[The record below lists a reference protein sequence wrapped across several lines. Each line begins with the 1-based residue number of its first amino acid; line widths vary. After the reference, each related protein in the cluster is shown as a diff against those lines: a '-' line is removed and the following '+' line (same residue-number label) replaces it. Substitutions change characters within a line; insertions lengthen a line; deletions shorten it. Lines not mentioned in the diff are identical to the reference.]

1 VDDKKKKRLA
11 KMLEEN
17 ANDAEMFRL
26 DTMRRGSLKFEFET
40 IINAKTDDLLRPEMA
55 AFLRARGEGYSSMA
69 SKILATGGDRGLA
82 KRFLA
87 LSFLNGLLAETVTE
101 ADLSFLA
108 RFGFDLDRSVEL
120 TENLLRYWKILPVET
135 KEVGQ

>member
-1 VDDKKKKRLA
+1 MNDRQKKRLA

-17 ANDAEMFRL
+17 ANDAEIFRL

-40 IINAKTDDLLRPEMA
+40 IVNAKTDDLLRPEMA

-87 LSFLNGLLAETVTE
+87 LSVLNHLLAETVTA
-101 ADLSFLA
+101 ADLSFLDKH
-108 RFGFDLDRSVEL
+108 GFDLDRSVEL
-120 TENLLRYWKILPVET
+120 SENLLRFLKLLPG
-135 KEVGQ
+135 K